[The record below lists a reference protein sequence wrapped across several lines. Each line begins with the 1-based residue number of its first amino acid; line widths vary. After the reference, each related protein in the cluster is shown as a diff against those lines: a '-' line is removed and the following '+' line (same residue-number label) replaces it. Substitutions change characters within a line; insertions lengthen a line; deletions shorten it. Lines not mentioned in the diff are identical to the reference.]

1 MTESPQRADDA
12 PGHGPGLRSSRKP
25 RYLII
30 AEQLRDEIR
39 EGVHA
44 VGRRMPTEELL
55 CRRFAASRF
64 TVRAALRH
72 LEDNGLVT
80 RRRGSGTLVRSN
92 QTQLGYEQHIRTVDD
107 LLQFTNATPL
117 RFLHSDRLRAD
128 PTLASWLN
136 VRVGDECIHLHGVR
150 YHRRTGE
157 PFCLGEIYR
166 RASWQG
172 LPPGHARMEDA
183 LRQLMEREFEQ
194 RIGRIEQ
201 SLSAVAMTAEEAIE
215 LKVAADTPGLRTVRR
230 YFDVRGRLALAAV
243 TLHPGPQFTYFTRYQ
258 RRDLAREEP

>member
-1 MTESPQRADDA
+1 MTESPQRADDG
-12 PGHGPGLRSSRKP
+12 PGLTPGLRSSRKP
-25 RYLII
+25 RYLVI
-30 AEQLRDEIR
+30 AEQLRAEIG
-39 EGVHA
+39 EGVHP
-44 VGRRMPTEELL
+44 VGRRMPTEDLL

-72 LEDNGLVT
+72 LEDSGLIV

-117 RFLHSDRLRAD
+117 RFLHSDRLFAD

-136 VRVGDECIHLHGVR
+136 VRVGDECIHLHGIR
-150 YHRRTGE
+150 HHRRSGE

-194 RIGRIEQ
+194 HIGRIEQ
-201 SLSAVAMTAEEAIE
+201 SLSAVSMSAEEAQE
-215 LKVAADTPGLRTVRR
+215 LGVPPETPGFRTVRR
-230 YFDVRGRLALAAV
+230 YFDPRGRLVLAAV
-243 TLHPGPQFTYFTRYQ
+243 TLHPGPQFTYVTRYQ
-258 RRDLAREEP
+258 RSDLAHDET